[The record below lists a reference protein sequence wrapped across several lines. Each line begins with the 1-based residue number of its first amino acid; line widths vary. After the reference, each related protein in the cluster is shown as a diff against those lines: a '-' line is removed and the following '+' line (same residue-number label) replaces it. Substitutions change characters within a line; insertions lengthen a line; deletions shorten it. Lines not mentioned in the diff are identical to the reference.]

1 MTRSAQHGVALG
13 QVLEV
18 AVLMGD
24 DMTRG
29 LARIGLTPPRAH
41 LLWEVHHR
49 GPTTQRE
56 LAEALNVSPRN
67 VTGLVDALSD
77 TGFVTREP
85 HPEDRRATL
94 VSLTRKG
101 KRTAEGLVTGRDELA
116 EQLFG
121 DMSDRQL
128 GSLVRGL
135 DVVLER
141 LRSLISAEA
150 QVKS

>member
-1 MTRSAQHGVALG
+1 MSRSDQHAVALG

-18 AVLMGD
+18 TILMGE
-24 DMTRG
+24 DMTSA
-29 LARIGLTPPRAH
+29 LSRIGLTPSRTH

-56 LAEALNVSPRN
+56 LAQALKVSPRN
-67 VTGLVDALSD
+67 VTGLVDALAD

-101 KRTAEGLVTGRDELA
+101 KRTAEKLVTDRDELA
-116 EQLFG
+116 EQLFA

-135 DVVLER
+135 DEVLER
-141 LRSLISAEA
+141 LRVLISAEQA
-150 QVKS
+150 KK